1 MTSFY
6 GEYRDRQKDI
16 ISDEEENQVS
26 RANVDKWIFRLFL
39 ILIGFM
45 PLIVLGHTKDVI
57 SPLVSDVSLLT
68 SGTKGDL
75 FTYYKAF
82 LVLLVTIIAGLLL
95 LIKIFFMNG
104 KIKKTIL
111 NYFLGIFTFAI
122 VMSTIFSPNIS
133 IALSGQY
140 NRNDGAISWLCYI
153 ALMFI
158 AMNINYPKKAVNY
171 IMFSLYPFVFINLYI
186 ITMNF
191 TGNDLMQNKWVQTL
205 VSIALPDGSS
215 FSAGS
220 QIVGTLNQ
228 WNYMSGMFA
237 ILTVMFLV
245 WAIVEG
251 TWIKSIISVIVAT
264 LSITVMFMSISTS
277 GFVTLLVMVP
287 IIIVSVIKA
296 VNKIKGTV
304 ILALFLLIS
313 ASVLHVLA
321 SENSRVWD
329 ESLGFLIKNNPY
341 LEEQAFSKITSSFEL
356 GYMNEVS
363 AADNSFVLPVLP
375 ERGVSAGT
383 GRLYIWEKTID
394 VFKDRPIFGYGLDS
408 LMYNFPHFNID
419 ARSGN
424 WDENIITDKPHNIF
438 LGILYGTGL
447 VGFIGFLLLFVS
459 VVVYSVTNLFKKIYI
474 QNIVLVAAVL
484 AYFVQS
490 MFNDSLPGT
499 SAIAWILIG
508 MVFGIHSRKKHYG
521 RNIHE

>member
-1 MTSFY
+1 M
-6 GEYRDRQKDI
+6 
-16 ISDEEENQVS
+16 
-26 RANVDKWIFRLFL
+26 
-39 ILIGFM
+39 
-45 PLIVLGHTKDVI
+45 
-57 SPLVSDVSLLT
+57 
-68 SGTKGDL
+68 
-75 FTYYKAF
+75 
-82 LVLLVTIIAGLLL
+82 
-95 LIKIFFMNG
+95 
-104 KIKKTIL
+104 
-111 NYFLGIFTFAI
+111 
-122 VMSTIFSPNIS
+122 
-133 IALSGQY
+133 
-140 NRNDGAISWLCYI
+140 
-153 ALMFI
+153 
-158 AMNINYPKKAVNY
+158 
-171 IMFSLYPFVFINLYI
+171 
-186 ITMNF
+186 
-191 TGNDLMQNKWVQTL
+191 
-205 VSIALPDGSS
+205 
-215 FSAGS
+215 
-220 QIVGTLNQ
+220 
-228 WNYMSGMFA
+228 
-237 ILTVMFLV
+237 
-245 WAIVEG
+245 
-251 TWIKSIISVIVAT
+251 
-264 LSITVMFMSISTS
+264 
-277 GFVTLLVMVP
+277 
-287 IIIVSVIKA
+287 
-296 VNKIKGTV
+296 
-304 ILALFLLIS
+304 
-313 ASVLHVLA
+313 
-321 SENSRVWD
+321 WD